1 MRLAN
6 GKFSDFFSSILPF
19 ILIVS
24 DRLYA
29 LIFDGTPHIGELL
42 GVIARFVDEECEV
55 HQILLGVVHADK
67 ALNSAQLGGL
77 LHEIVVESLQ
87 LTLKNCFG
95 SMRDAASV
103 NGALLEGISALL
115 PNNTNVT
122 CFSHMFNRVGA
133 CLWGPLLS
141 AFMGA
146 WSQHFGHSKN
156 VLFHCFYFVI
166 CDLTKVLVCERLPRA
181 IWCFP

>member
-1 MRLAN
+1 LAN

-77 LHEIVVESLQ
+77 
-87 LTLKNCFG
+87 TLATPRTYSFTV
-95 SMRDAASV
+95 STS
-103 NGALLEGISALL
+103 
-115 PNNTNVT
+115 
-122 CFSHMFNRVGA
+122 
-133 CLWGPLLS
+133 LS
-141 AFMGA
+141 AISPKF
-146 WSQHFGHSKN
+146 
-156 VLFHCFYFVI
+156 
-166 CDLTKVLVCERLPRA
+166 
-181 IWCFP
+181 